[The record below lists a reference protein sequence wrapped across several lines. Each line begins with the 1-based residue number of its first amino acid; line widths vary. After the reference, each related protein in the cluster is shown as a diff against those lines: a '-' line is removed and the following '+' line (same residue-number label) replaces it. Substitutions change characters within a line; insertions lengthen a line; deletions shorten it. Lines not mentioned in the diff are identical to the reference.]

1 MTDRKDQNP
10 VVLVSLPSE
19 PQAAILVAALEGE
32 GIRAE
37 MSGVLTSGF
46 RADVPGN
53 VTVLV
58 MPDDLER
65 AQAILAEHEDG
76 EFEDDDDA

>member
-1 MTDRKDQNP
+1 MTKPNDQNP

-37 MSGVLTSGF
+37 MSGTLTSGF
-46 RADVPGN
+46 RADAPGD
-53 VTVLV
+53 VKVLV
-58 MPDDLER
+58 MPDDLEK
-65 AQAILAEHEDG
+65 AQAILQEHENG
-76 EFEDDDDA
+76 E